1 MSSLNRPEVVVI
13 TGAGAGLGRAI
24 AEEFARH
31 GAHIGLIARDKDRLE
46 AAKLDVERLGG
57 RALVIQADVSDSDA
71 LESAAARTEE
81 EFGPIDIWINNAM
94 TSVFSPVKEMKADEY
109 RRVTEVTY
117 LGYVY
122 GTLAALKRM
131 LARDRGTIVQVGSAL
146 AYRSIPLQSAYC
158 AAKHAIVGFTDSLRT
173 ELLHDQSNVQ
183 VTVVEM
189 PGMNTPQFDWA
200 KTRLPRKPQPVPP
213 IYQPEVGAR
222 AVYWAAHHHRREVLV
237 GWPTVRAVWGQ
248 KFFPGL
254 LDRYL
259 ARIGY
264 AAQQYNGPVD
274 PNRPNNLWQP
284 VPGPYGAHGD
294 FDARSTDRSPELWAT
309 THGSTLALGL
319 TALGGLVY
327 LALLGTAR
335 STTGLARLL
344 SRRSSRVTLRSPVRI
359 R

>member
-31 GAHIGLIARDKDRLE
+31 GAHLGLIARDKDRLE
-46 AAKLDVERLGG
+46 AAKLDVEGLGG
-57 RALVIQADVSDSDA
+57 RALVIQADVADADA

-81 EFGPIDIWINNAM
+81 EFGPIDIWVNNAM

-158 AAKHAIVGFTDSLRT
+158 AAKHAIVGFTDSLRS

-183 VTVVEM
+183 VTVVQM
-189 PGMNTPQFDWA
+189 PGMNTLQFDWS
-200 KTRLPRKPQPVPP
+200 KTRLPPKPQPVPP
-213 IYQPEVGAR
+213 TYQPEVGAQNCGPR
-222 AVYWAAHHHRREVLV
+222 
-237 GWPTVRAVWGQ
+237 PTA
-248 KFFPGL
+248 P
-254 LDRYL
+254 
-259 ARIGY
+259 
-264 AAQQYNGPVD
+264 
-274 PNRPNNLWQP
+274 
-284 VPGPYGAHGD
+284 
-294 FDARSTDRSPELWAT
+294 RS
-309 THGSTLALGL
+309 HLALPHSVDWSIWRCWGPR
-319 TALGGLVY
+319 GRRPDWPGY
-327 LALLGTAR
+327 
-335 STTGLARLL
+335 
-344 SRRSSRVTLRSPVRI
+344 SRDDRPA
-359 R
+359 